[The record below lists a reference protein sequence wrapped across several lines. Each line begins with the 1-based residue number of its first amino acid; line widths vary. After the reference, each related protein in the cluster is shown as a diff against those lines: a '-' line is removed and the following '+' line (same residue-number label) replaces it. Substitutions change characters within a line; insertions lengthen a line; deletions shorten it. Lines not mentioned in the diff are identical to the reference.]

1 MALQMTCPYCKK
13 EFPYNNGALDSE
25 ISKNGHRLADI
36 NKRLSELK
44 YIRRTDETFKEKR
57 RLILEADKLRLRQN
71 ELKTIRKQC
80 DQQINNA
87 MYVIFKS
94 MTRETVGEQIYQE
107 ILDKSMREI
116 EAYKLSGMMW
126 DKYSRARYKANVT
139 SINKL

>member
-87 MYVIFKS
+87 IYVIFKS

>member
-44 YIRRTDETFKEKR
+44 YIRRTDETFRERR

-71 ELKTIRKQC
+71 ELKAIRKQC

-94 MTRETVGEQIYQE
+94 MTRETVGERIYQE